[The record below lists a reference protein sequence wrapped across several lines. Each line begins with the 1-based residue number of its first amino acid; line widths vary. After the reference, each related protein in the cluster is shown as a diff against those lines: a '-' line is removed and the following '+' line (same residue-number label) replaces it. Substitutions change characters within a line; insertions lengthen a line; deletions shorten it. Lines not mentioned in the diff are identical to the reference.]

1 MMENLEEFESAVRT
15 SEPVDALR
23 KLALEF
29 AARSYSRDRVR
40 ELFQQFLV
48 RLQEG
53 TADRE
58 ADEDAVMDGVD
69 MIDGWCGPHARLFPA
84 EASPKSV
91 D

>member
-1 MMENLEEFESAVRT
+1 MMENLEEFESAVRST
-15 SEPVDALR
+15 EPVEALR

-29 AARSYSRDRVR
+29 AARGYSKDRVR

-58 ADEDAVMDGVD
+58 ADEDAVMDVVD
-69 MIDGWCGPHARLFPA
+69 MIDSWCGPHACLFPA
-84 EASPKSV
+84 EAAQEPGN
-91 D
+91 